1 MVLGDTKP
9 GQMVRLERTGEIVMV
24 LKKHS
29 TPDWKV
35 VKRDGKRAFFV
46 HTKAKVTLL
55 MEAS

>member
-1 MVLGDTKP
+1 MEMADTKP

-29 TPDWKV
+29 TPTWKV

-46 HTKAKVTLL
+46 HAKARVTLL